1 VSDEPTDLERLAE
14 RAGIHL
20 HYWDIFGEGHRTPP
34 DTQRALLSAMGFEV
48 DTPGAVSDSLH
59 AAEESDRRRVLAPAT
74 VLRRDRQALAVAVNV
89 PDTAGTIAWEL
100 TLETGETVSGDSRRE
115 GLAEAPGEAPGL
127 LLALPADLPDGYHRL
142 RVSAGNAPAEAKV
155 IVAPPAAYRPDWMTG
170 GGRRW
175 GLACHLYSL
184 RSSGD
189 WGIGDFSGLEHLMK
203 AADGLGAAVVGINPL
218 HAPFGRYPDNASPY
232 SPSSRHFLNPLYID
246 VAKIPFFDA
255 CPRAQEIFGDREL
268 AGRLDAARSDRHV
281 DYAGV
286 SALKHRVLQAAY
298 EDFGRLPA
306 EHRRAYEDFRSAGGD
321 ALARFCL
328 FETLH
333 GHFDG
338 TPWTTWPSDY
348 RTPSGPA
355 VEAFAA
361 EHGERVGYYAFL
373 QWLADTQ
380 LTSATD
386 GRGARLYRDL
396 ATGVDPNG
404 ADAWADPEAM
414 ARGVTF
420 GAPPDAFND
429 QGQDW
434 GMPPPNPHVMEAQ
447 AFEPFARLLRANM
460 RHAGA
465 LRIDH
470 ALGLMRLFWVPDGA
484 KPTEG
489 AYVSYPHAD
498 LAGVLALESHRN
510 RCLIVG
516 EDLGTVPDAFRAYM
530 DREKFLSY
538 RVFYFERWPDGLF
551 KRPDAYPDLSLAT
564 GSTHDLPTL
573 AGYWS
578 GDDLILRDRLGL
590 SGGEDLDTVEK
601 AREAERAVMLAA
613 LRDQELPVDGLEP
626 DGSAGDG
633 ALKAI
638 ITAVQ
643 RYLARS
649 NATLMMVNLD
659 DLLMEL
665 EQLNLPGTVAEY
677 PNWRRRLAVC
687 VEDMAADPDI
697 ADVLRAVAEERPH

>member
-1 VSDEPTDLERLAE
+1 MSGETADLERLAE

-20 HYWDIFGEGHRTPP
+20 HYRDIFGEGHRTPP

-48 DTPGAVSDSLH
+48 DTPGDARDSLK
-59 AAEESDRRRVLAPAT
+59 AFEKAERRRVLAPAT
-74 VLRRDRQALAVAVNV
+74 VLRRDRQAFSITINAPA
-89 PDTAGTIAWEL
+89 ASTIAWEL
-100 TLETGETVSGDSRRE
+100 TLENGETMSGDSRHDDLSETLGE
-115 GLAEAPGEAPGL
+115 GPER
-127 LLALPADLPDGYHRL
+127 LLALPPDMPDGYHRL
-142 RVSAGNAPAEAKV
+142 HVTAGGEHAETMV
-155 IVAPPAAYRPDWMTG
+155 IVAPPAAYLPDWMAA

-175 GLACHLYSL
+175 GLACHLYAL

-189 WGIGDFSGLEHLMK
+189 WGIGDFSGLMQLMG

-218 HAPFGRYPDNASPY
+218 HAPFGCHPEGASPY

-246 VAKIPFFDA
+246 VAGLPFLDA
-255 CPRAQEIFGDREL
+255 CPE
-268 AGRLDAARSDRHV
+268 ARSILGENAFAAQLAAVRSERHV

-298 EDFGRLPA
+298 EEFCRLPV
-306 EHRRAYEDFRSAGGD
+306 EQRRAFEDFRSVGGE

-328 FETLH
+328 FEALH
-333 GHFDG
+333 DHFDG
-338 TPWTTWPSDY
+338 APWSAWPVDY
-348 RTPSGPA
+348 RTPSSAA
-355 VEAFAA
+355 VEGFAVDDA
-361 EHGERVGYYAFL
+361 ERVGYHAFL
-373 QWLADTQ
+373 QWLADMQ
-380 LTSATD
+380 LAAATD
-386 GRGARLYRDL
+386 GRGACLYRDL

-404 ADAWADPEAM
+404 ADAWADPEATV
-414 ARGVTF
+414 RGVTF

-434 GMPPPNPHVMEAQ
+434 GMPPPNPQVMKAK
-447 AFEPFARLLRANM
+447 AFAPFARLLRANM

-516 EDLGTVPDAFRAYM
+516 EDLGTVPDEFRAYM
-530 DREKFLSY
+530 DQEKFLSY
-538 RVFYFERWPDGLF
+538 RVFYFERWPEGLF
-551 KRPDAYPDLSLAT
+551 KRPDAHPDLSLAT
-564 GSTHDLPTL
+564 ATTHDLPTL
-573 AGYWS
+573 AGFWS

-590 SGGEDLDTVEK
+590 NAGDDLVTAEA
-601 AREAERAVMLAA
+601 ARAADREVLIAA
-613 LRDQELPVDGLEP
+613 LRDQQLPVDGLLP
-626 DGSAGDG
+626 NGSADDG
-633 ALKAI
+633 ALKAL
-638 ITAVQ
+638 TAAVE

-649 NATLMMVNLD
+649 RAGLMMINLD

-665 EQLNLPGTVAEY
+665 EQLNLPGTVEEY
-677 PNWRRRLAVC
+677 PNWRRRLAAGVK
-687 VEDMAADPDI
+687 DIAADSDI
-697 ADVLRAVAEERPH
+697 VDILRAVTEERPG

>member
-1 VSDEPTDLERLAE
+1 MSGETADLERLAE

-20 HYWDIFGEGHRTPP
+20 HYWDIFGQGHRTSP

-48 DTPGAVSDSLH
+48 DTSSEVRDSLQ
-59 AAEESDRRRVLAPAT
+59 AFEETERQRVLTPVT
-74 VLRRDRQALAVAVNV
+74 VLRRDRQAASIIVNA
-89 PDTAGTIAWEL
+89 PAAGTFGWEL
-100 TLETGETVSGDSRRE
+100 ILETGDTMSGDSRHDD
-115 GLAEAPGEAPGL
+115 
-127 LLALPADLPDGYHRL
+127 LPAASDDGPGRLLSLPPDMPDGYHRL
-142 RVSAGNAPAEAKV
+142 HVNAGGERAEAAV
-155 IVAPPAAYRPDWMTG
+155 IVAPPVAYLPDWLG
-170 GGRRW
+170 AGQRRW

-189 WGIGDFSGLEHLMK
+189 WGIGDISGLARLMDT
-203 AADGLGAAVVGINPL
+203 ADTLGAAVVGINPL
-218 HAPFGRYPDNASPY
+218 HAPFGRHPESASPY
-232 SPSSRHFLNPLYID
+232 SPSSRNFLNPLYID
-246 VAKIPFFDA
+246 VAGIPFLDA
-255 CPRAQEIFGDREL
+255 CPNAQSILGENAFAAQL
-268 AGRLDAARSDRHV
+268 AAARSDRHV

-286 SALKHRVLQAAY
+286 SALKHSVLRAAY
-298 EDFGRLPA
+298 EDFCRSPGD
-306 EHRRAYEDFRSAGGD
+306 HRRAFEDFRSAGGEG
-321 ALARFCL
+321 LTRFCL

-333 GHFDG
+333 DHFDG
-338 TPWTTWPSDY
+338 APWSEWPAAY
-348 RTPSGPA
+348 RSPSGPA
-355 VEAFAA
+355 VDAFAVEQA
-361 EHGERVGYYAFL
+361 ERVGYHAFL

-386 GRGARLYRDL
+386 GREACLYRDL

-404 ADAWADPEAM
+404 ADAWADPEAT

-429 QGQDW
+429 HGQDW
-434 GMPPPNPHVMEAQ
+434 GMPPPNPHVMKER
-447 AFEPFARLLRANM
+447 AFAPFARLLRANM

-484 KPTEG
+484 RPTEG
-489 AYVSYPHAD
+489 AYVSYPDAD

-516 EDLGTVPDAFRAYM
+516 EDLGTVPDEFLAYM

-538 RVFYFERWPDGLF
+538 RVFYFERWPEGLF

-564 GSTHDLPTL
+564 ATTHDLPTL

-590 SGGEDLDTVEK
+590 NGGEDLVTAET
-601 AREAERAVMLAA
+601 ARAADRKVLIAA
-613 LRDQELPVDGLEP
+613 LRDQELPVAALRP
-626 DGSAGDG
+626 DGSVDDG
-633 ALKAI
+633 ALKSF
-638 ITAVQ
+638 ITAVE

-649 NATLMMVNLD
+649 RAGLMMVNLD

-665 EQLNLPGTVAEY
+665 EQLNLPGTVEEY
-677 PNWRRRLAVC
+677 PNWRRRLAAA
-687 VEDMAADPDI
+687 VEDMTADPDI
-697 ADVLRAVAEERPH
+697 ADILRAVAEERPL